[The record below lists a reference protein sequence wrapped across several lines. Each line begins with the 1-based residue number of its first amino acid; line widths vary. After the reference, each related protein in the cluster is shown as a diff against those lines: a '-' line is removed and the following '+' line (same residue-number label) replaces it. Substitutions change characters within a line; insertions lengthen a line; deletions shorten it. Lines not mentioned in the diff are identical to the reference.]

1 MSELVQIVCQ
11 DTTATP
17 SIRDTDPNLS
27 HIFKSHMF
35 LEKLL
40 VTSEMT
46 SPSSGHINFK
56 IFEGLGKFM
65 L

>member
-27 HIFKSHMF
+27 HIFKKPHVPRKTPRDF
-35 LEKLL
+35 
-40 VTSEMT
+40 
-46 SPSSGHINFK
+46 
-56 IFEGLGKFM
+56 
-65 L
+65 